1 MFFDERMTIEG
12 RLEVA
17 VWRRGRLVDR
27 WAGSNLVLS
36 AGKSVMAALI
46 GGGGAG
52 KTVDRIGFG
61 TDGAG
66 PFPGDTVLTGAYTK
80 AVAAVS
86 YPAAGQVRFDWS
98 LGVGEGNGMTIREF
112 GLICGDGT
120 LFARKTRGGIEK
132 QSDISLTGSWTI
144 TF

>member
-1 MFFDERMTIEG
+1 VEN
-12 RLEVA
+12 
-17 VWRRGRLVDR
+17 
-27 WAGSNLVLS
+27 NLVLS
-36 AGKSVMAALI
+36 AAKSAMAALI

-52 KTVDRIGFG
+52 KTIDRIGFG

-66 PFPGDTVLTGAYTK
+66 PFPGDTALTGAYTK
-80 AVAAVS
+80 AVGAVS

-98 LGVGEGNGMTIREF
+98 LGTGEGNGMTIREF
-112 GLICGDGT
+112 GLGCTDGT